1 MIKNLILFGNILLG
15 FSLVVILFS
24 FTGLIDIDMF
34 SFGLSS
40 GIRIV
45 GSFAIA
51 GCMINAL
58 SYGFLELTNQQR
70 CKEK

>member
-1 MIKNLILFGNILLG
+1 MVILL
-15 FSLVVILFS
+15 S
-24 FTGLIDIDMF
+24 FTGLFDIDMF

-58 SYGFLELTNQQR
+58 SYGFLELTNQQG